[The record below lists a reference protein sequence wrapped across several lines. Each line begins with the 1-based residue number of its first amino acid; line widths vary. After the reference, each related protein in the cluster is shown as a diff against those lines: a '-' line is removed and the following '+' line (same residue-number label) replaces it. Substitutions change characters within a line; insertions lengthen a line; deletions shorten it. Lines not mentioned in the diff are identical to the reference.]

1 MYDFANL
8 TDAELTRCGDTLRDV
23 GSAASSMEDAANSI
37 VKTLYENITD
47 SATGQKANA
56 LVRFYKT
63 HPYGQL
69 DAGLQ
74 EFARGILG
82 SNPPSD
88 DLRCLTLLGTIGD
101 QEQWNFRARSA
112 GHKAIPLA
120 SAEMVSGIPMI
131 ARLINQFGIDLG
143 AVMRPDPMLI
153 GDLSKKTFNTFYVPE
168 AVGSPYI
175 PFQDDFVIRYGIKS
189 VLGFGGV
196 LSSGELFVVIMFSK
210 VPIPSKTAEI
220 FNRMA
225 TFVKDAVEPFVGNK
239 VFA

>member
-1 MYDFANL
+1 M
-8 TDAELTRCGDTLRDV
+8 
-23 GSAASSMEDAANSI
+23 
-37 VKTLYENITD
+37 
-47 SATGQKANA
+47 
-56 LVRFYKT
+56 
-63 HPYGQL
+63 
-69 DAGLQ
+69 
-74 EFARGILG
+74 
-82 SNPPSD
+82 
-88 DLRCLTLLGTIGD
+88 RCLTLLGTIGD
-101 QEQWNFRARSA
+101 EEQWNSRARSA

-153 GDLSKKTFNTFYVPE
+153 GDLSKKTFNTFYVPDT
-168 AVGSPYI
+168 VGSPYI

-210 VPIPSKTAEI
+210 VSIPSKTAEV

-225 TFVKDAVEPFVGNK
+225 NFVKDAVEPFVGNK